1 MTILRNISLR
11 LFRVWQR
18 NFDVSLVT
26 WKTNVLPPLLEPLL
40 YIFAFGFGLG
50 AYVEKLSFGGKTYEY
65 VAYLAPGMVAVG
77 VMFHAVFECMYGAFV
92 RMRYQ
97 KTFDAILHTPL
108 LIEDILAGE
117 VLWGGTKGLFAGT
130 AILAVITAFGL
141 ASYPESLLILPAAVA
156 GGIMFAGFGLYFAA
170 VSPYIDNLNL
180 PTFLFITPMF
190 LFSGTFFPLDGMPGW
205 LQSLAWILP
214 LTHLVTVTRAA
225 AFGTL
230 SWSLL
235 VNFAFM
241 VVVGFAVS
249 YIGIKLMKER
259 LIK

>member
-1 MTILRNISLR
+1 MTLLRNISPR
-11 LFRVWQR
+11 LLRVWQR
-18 NFDVSLVT
+18 DLDVSLVT

-40 YIFAFGFGLG
+40 YIFAFGYGLG
-50 AYVEKLSFGGKTYEY
+50 GYVEKISYQGGTYDY
-65 VAYLAPGMVAVG
+65 VTYLAPGMVAVA

-117 VLWGGTKGLFAGT
+117 ILWGATKGLFAGV
-130 AILAVITAFGL
+130 AVLAVITAFGL
-141 ASYPESLLILPAAVA
+141 ASYPSSLLIPPVA
-156 GGIMFAGFGLYFAA
+156 FLAGLMFAGFGLYFAA

-190 LFSGTFFPLDGMPGW
+190 LFSGTFFPLDGMPVW
-205 LQSLAWILP
+205 LQHLAQLLP
-214 LTHLVTVTRAA
+214 LTHLVAVTRAA
-225 AFGTL
+225 AFGML
-230 SWSLL
+230 SWGLL
-235 VNFAFM
+235 LNLAFI
-241 VVVGFAVS
+241 VVVGLGVS
-249 YIGIKLMKER
+249 YLGIKLMKER